1 MIRVARVDLTQA
13 SLGCLQVDDE
23 VIDVQTTEHAPE
35 PGMAEV
41 LARVYGVDVAVGP
54 LLTCEDDG

>member
-1 MIRVARVDLTQA
+1 MQALRWHAAGDVRV
-13 SLGCLQVDDE
+13 E
-23 VIDVQTTEHAPE
+23 DVPEPGAPE